1 MPLGWWKA
9 VELTFG
15 GLLGLSYVLCA
26 WRLRHQLA
34 GAGST
39 AAARPALPR
48 AFLAA
53 LVAIGLAIV
62 SGHYLRARFDYT
74 IAGAVLASLVLF
86 SESLGWQTAVTATVA
101 AFGWDFLDYQTFA
114 PRPLAWTLLV
124 ATTAIVV
131 VIVARHSQA
140 RAMLFLV
147 TWTAVANA
155 FRYLLPPSRVGR
167 EVVTMLTV
175 FVVLALAMSL
185 MLLRRRPT
193 SDA

>member
-1 MPLGWWKA
+1 L
-9 VELTFG
+9 
-15 GLLGLSYVLCA
+15 
-26 WRLRHQLA
+26 
-34 GAGST
+34 
-39 AAARPALPR
+39 AAAAGPALPR

-62 SGHYLRARFDYT
+62 APQYLPVRFDYT
-74 IAGAVLASLVLF
+74 IAGAVLESLVLF
-86 SESLGWQTAVTATVA
+86 SESLAWQTAITATVA

-114 PRPLAWTLLV
+114 PRPVAWTLLV
-124 ATTAIVV
+124 ATTAIVAA
-131 VIVARHSQA
+131 IVARYSQT

-147 TWTAVANA
+147 TWTAVASA

-167 EVVTMLTV
+167 EVVTMLMV

-185 MLLRRRPT
+185 MLLRRPHT